1 MSDMT
6 LQERRAQILK
16 VYGETERFICEAE
29 RKKITQIS
37 RTTWWRMRQSGVQLP
52 PQAIGK
58 GKARWLLS
66 ELLLWVKD
74 NSDDTR
80 LY

>member
-37 RTTWWRMRQSGVQLP
+37 RTTWWRWSKVGAAPVASKLSSG
-52 PQAIGK
+52 K
-58 GKARWLLS
+58 SMWLLS
-66 ELLLWVKD
+66 DLLLWM
-74 NSDDTR
+74 NSN
-80 LY
+80 

>member
-29 RKKITQIS
+29 RRKITQIS
-37 RTTWWRMRQSGVQLP
+37 RTTWWRLFKENKVP
-52 PQAIGK
+52 PSSDLVHGK
-58 GKARWLLS
+58 SLWLLS
-66 ELLLWVKD
+66 DILLWIVSYG
-74 NSDDTR
+74 SD
-80 LY
+80 

>member
-37 RTTWWRMRQSGVQLP
+37 RTTWWRMMKAQ
-52 PQAIGK
+52 QAPAPSDVVTGK
-58 GKARWLLS
+58 SLWLLS
-66 ELLLWVKD
+66 DIMLWM
-74 NSDDTR
+74 R
-80 LY
+80 G

>member
-29 RKKITQIS
+29 RRKITQIS
-37 RTTWWRMRQSGVQLP
+37 RTTWWRLFKEDKVPSASDVVQ
-52 PQAIGK
+52 GK
-58 GKARWLLS
+58 SLWLLS
-66 ELLLWVKD
+66 DILLWMLKD
-74 NSDDTR
+74 
-80 LY
+80 

>member
-37 RTTWWRMRQSGVQLP
+37 RTTWWRMMKVHQVPSPSDVMP
-52 PQAIGK
+52 GK
-58 GKARWLLS
+58 SLWLLS
-66 ELLLWVKD
+66 DIMLWMQ
-74 NSDDTR
+74 SR
-80 LY
+80 E